1 MSLFLVYSKAN
12 NYKANN
18 YKRAN
23 NYKVNNSIFYA
34 QVN

>member
-18 YKRAN
+18 YKV
-23 NYKVNNSIFYA
+23 KNSTFYA

>member
-12 NYKANN
+12 SYKANN
-18 YKRAN
+18 YKV
-23 NYKVNNSIFYA
+23 KNSTFYA

>member
-18 YKRAN
+18 YKAN
-23 NYKVNNSIFYA
+23 NYKVKKSTFYA
-34 QVN
+34 QVS

>member
-18 YKRAN
+18 YKAN
-23 NYKVNNSIFYA
+23 NYKVKKSTFYA